1 MIILISLLFL
11 AMLIALF
18 LLSRIRIF
26 RNVFLNEVHAGL
38 ARTSGIP
45 AKILT
50 EKDIISLPAPV
61 QKYLRYTGV
70 IGKEKV
76 MNFRVFFHGQLQDVG
91 KPPFRVH
98 ITQFS
103 YLDIPTRLFY
113 ITGKMKRLPV
123 TALHIYKDTHASF
136 QVKLFSAFSIVDQK
150 EGYLN
155 IAETVTMLND
165 MCLLAPATLIDK
177 RITWEI
183 IDDLHSKAIYTNNGI
198 KVSAILKFNESGELI
213 SFTSDDRYYLNS
225 RGEMI
230 RTRWTTPVGSYV
242 DFKGIKIASVG
253 TAYWSFPDKDFTY
266 AWFRIEDVEYNVKK
280 Q

>member
-1 MIILISLLFL
+1 MIFLLIIPFL

-18 LLSRIRIF
+18 LLSSIRSF
-26 RNVFLNEVHAGL
+26 RNIFLNEVHTGL
-38 ARTSGIP
+38 ARTSGKP

-50 EKDIISLPAPV
+50 EKDIIPLPSPV

-76 MNFRVFFHGQLQDVG
+76 MNFRVYFHGQLQDIG

-155 IAETVTMLND
+155 VAETVTMLND

-177 RITWEI
+177 RISWET
-183 IDDLHSKAIYTNNGI
+183 IDDLHAKVIYTNKEI
-198 KVSAILKFNESGELI
+198 KVSAVLEFNELGELI
-213 SFTSDDRYYLNS
+213 RFTSEDRYYINS
-225 RGEMI
+225 KGEMI

-242 DFKGIKIASVG
+242 DFKGVKIASVG

-266 AWFRIEDVEYNVKK
+266 AWFRIKDVEYNVKK